1 MAMLDFW
8 AVAFLFLGLMFAL
21 GFFPALLVFGGRAA
35 LAPGEGRSHQL
46 ALVAAPVVGTLL
58 FHFLA
63 YAISSGF
70 GVGLSKLAWPVLL
83 ALLAIQV
90 VALLVLGRQNH
101 SRLVQITLEH
111 KKLLAL
117 IAFVVLPISGFH
129 IIQPMYSGHWSTAYS
144 TGNDGAR
151 YLMMIDYLQDH
162 YWVYGANV
170 EGPIKYALGNRPLMH
185 YIQAMPTALFG
196 IPSYLS
202 YPLTAVM
209 ASFMSTLALACLG
222 GTLLRARMVSA
233 LIVCMV
239 VFGFY
244 GFYLSLYY
252 TGFLGQYFSLFPILL
267 ALTAAHWKV
276 RLTYLPFVQALILA
290 FVTASYSVGFAIVVA
305 AMIALF
311 YVLQSFYGSVD
322 KRALAIRA
330 VSLLM
335 ALVAVLAI
343 FNYELAAGRPGDFL
357 AARNAGYDY
366 GLLKSMLIMGGMAQ
380 KWTQFEAI
388 EASKQWLLVAPL
400 LYLWLFSLWVS
411 WRMRR
416 EAAEYLLL
424 VYGITVVMVSAYV
437 TGNYYLLNKT
447 SVLVIP
453 IMVLALTAR
462 LPGRAQFGIRGAGF
476 ISWVAIAVVGS
487 QLLGG
492 FYVEVS
498 KARHTN
504 IDASLIGAEGFLKQG
519 KYRRVYSVDFSLE
532 RHLLE
537 RQFFKEAAWQ
547 PIQDKMVW
555 PEMGVMPSD
564 SAAYSKYDF
573 DLVFIAKDA
582 EGPARLV
589 DGNAKWELYDG
600 GWFGLY
606 SPEVNLVEFDA
617 NWDWKGS
624 MRDRSQ
630 PRRLRT
636 GRESK
641 NGGTIVF
648 VKNHGCDEVA
658 VRFAEPGML
667 KGLNLMVNSK
677 PVMLDGHMERNEVI
691 IPCGRHFTQRVN
703 QVQLSSPT
711 PLHIIELRF

>member
-21 GFFPALLVFGGRAA
+21 GLFPSLLAFGGREGF
-35 LAPGEGRSHQL
+35 APGEGRSHQL
-46 ALVAAPVVGTLL
+46 AIVAAPVVGALL
-58 FHFLA
+58 FHFTA
-63 YAISSGF
+63 YAIGGGF

-83 ALLAIQV
+83 VLLAIQAV
-90 VALLVLGRQNH
+90 VLLATGRRNH
-101 SRLVQITLEH
+101 SRLVQIVLEH
-111 KKLLAL
+111 KRLLVL

-129 IIQPMYSGHWSTAYS
+129 IIQPMYSGHWSMAYS

-170 EGPIKYALGNRPLMH
+170 EGPIKYVLGNRPLMH

-209 ASFMSTLALACLG
+209 ASFMTTLALACLG

-233 LIVCMV
+233 LIVCAV

-276 RLTYLPFVQALILA
+276 RPVYLPIVQALILA
-290 FVTASYSVGFAIVVA
+290 CVTASYSVGFAIVVA
-305 AMIALF
+305 VMIALF
-311 YVLQSFYGSVD
+311 YVLKGFYGAMG
-322 KRALAIRA
+322 KRVLLIRVVSLFVALAA
-330 VSLLM
+330 VM
-335 ALVAVLAI
+335 AI
-343 FNYELAAGRPGDFL
+343 FSYELAAGRAGDFL

-366 GLLKSMLIMGGMAQ
+366 GLLKSLLIMGGMAQ

-388 EASKQWLLVAPL
+388 EASKLWLLAAPV

-424 VYGITVVMVSAYV
+424 VYGITVVMVSAYM

-453 IMVLALTAR
+453 IMALALTAR
-462 LPGRAQFGIRGAGF
+462 LPGRIQSGIRGAGF
-476 ISWVAIAVVGS
+476 ISWVAIALVGG

-504 IDASLIGAEGFLKQG
+504 VDASMIGAESFLKQG
-519 KYRRVYSVDFSLE
+519 KYRRVYSADFSLE

-537 RQFFKEAAWQ
+537 KQFFKEVAWQ

-555 PEMGVMPSD
+555 PEMGVTPND

-573 DLVFIAKDA
+573 DLAFIAKDV
-582 EGPARLV
+582 EGPAHLV

-606 SPEVNLVEFDA
+606 GPESSLVEFDE
-617 NWDWKGS
+617 NWEWQGS
-624 MRDRSQ
+624 VWDELRPGLMRV
-630 PRRLRT
+630 
-636 GRESK
+636 GRYAKS
-641 NGGTIVF
+641 GGTITF
-648 VKNHGCDEVA
+648 VKNHDCTEVA
-658 VRFAEPGML
+658 VLFAEPGMAEA
-667 KGLNLMVNSK
+667 LNLMVNGQ
-677 PVMLDGHMERNEVI
+677 PVMIDGRGAKNEVI
-691 IPCGRHFTQRVN
+691 VSCDRYFTRRVN
-703 QVQLSSPT
+703 LMQLSST
-711 PLHIIELRF
+711 RPLHITGLRF